1 MQLQQMRYV
10 LAAAEK
16 KSFSAAAKSLFI
28 SQPSLS
34 QQIGNLEKELGIPLF
49 IRHSKSVTLT
59 DAGKQFVIQAQ
70 RILNQVEN
78 TVCSK
83 AALCASACYGLPD
96 ILAYPV

>member
-16 KSFSAAAKSLFI
+16 NSFSAAAKSLFI

-59 DAGKQFVIQAQ
+59 DAANNLSFRHSVSLI
-70 RILNQVEN
+70 R
-78 TVCSK
+78 
-83 AALCASACYGLPD
+83 
-96 ILAYPV
+96 